1 MKANELTANNVK
13 NLAYM
18 SDYILRDIIK
28 EFAENEDIS
37 RFNKQQLIEKI
48 VELSKIKV
56 EIINRIKQSVFL
68 PENTELPF
76 FAYGIFKPNQIA
88 YYVIKDL
95 VESTENKSIDN
106 YEQFL
111 RDGLSFI
118 IKTKKPGS
126 LNGYKINFKSDNAF
140 EAYFKISNKEP
151 SNLYKW
157 EVIENMNTLVA
168 IDKKG
173 FDEDFHEDPDSII
186 GWNDPYF
193 HIGLEVIT
201 QQKFDNKNMNYGV
214 NSNWN
219 DKGLFAEMIFVQM
232 KFLLAYSM
240 LERLAFLMTSF
251 QSGSNQVSTV
261 LADNDFVQAAILKLY
276 DDLSEEAKIKKRE
289 VYSSERTISSKDKVK
304 MGKVTFNFRD
314 RIEQEDFKK
323 IIIFYYQLRNNIT
336 HRGKSVGRISDDLK
350 IYLSELTSIIKYTLK
365 LGQNSNN

>member
-1 MKANELTANNVK
+1 MLQGINRD
-13 NLAYM
+13 NLEYM
-18 SDYILRDIIK
+18 SDYILRGIIR
-28 EFAENEDIS
+28 EFDKKEDIS
-37 RFNKQQLIEKI
+37 RFNKHQLINKI
-48 VELSKIKV
+48 VELSKTEVKINN
-56 EIINRIKQSVFL
+56 EIEQRVFL

-88 YYVIKDL
+88 YHVIMDL
-95 VESTENKSIDN
+95 VESSENKSIDN

-201 QQKFDNKNMNYGV
+201 KQEFDNKKMNYGV
-214 NSNWN
+214 NLKWA
-219 DKGLFAEMIFVQM
+219 DRDFFAEMIFVQM

-261 LADNDFVQAAILKLY
+261 LADNYFVRKAIIKLFNEM
-276 DDLSEEAKIKKRE
+276 SEKKQCELRQ
-289 VYSSERTISSKDKVK
+289 VYSSERKSSSK
-304 MGKVTFNFRD
+304 GEKVTFSFKD
-314 RIEQEDFKK
+314 SIQQKDFKK
-323 IIIFYYQLRNNIT
+323 IIKFYYQIRNNIT
-336 HRGKSVGRISDDLK
+336 HRGKSLGRVSDNFK
-350 IYLSELTSIIKYTLK
+350 SYLEELTLIIKYTLEF
-365 LGQNSNN
+365 GQHSNN